1 MTPAARTT
9 APTAAPTAAPT
20 PDDRGAAARTGTL
33 SALASLLRVDTDPAT
48 CQRQRGWTQLVV
60 VAGALGFYEVV
71 HLLSGSQRGAALQH
85 AGAVL
90 GFERL
95 LRIDWEHSVQTFSL
109 HSHILRSTANG
120 VYTWMYWPVIAGA
133 LLVTWRLD
141 RRHYAMLRD
150 GMLLSGVVGLAVF
163 TFYPVAPPRMLA
175 PFVDTIAPGSVEHA
189 VVHGSIADS
198 YAALPSFHV
207 GWVALGAVVLAL
219 SVSRAM
225 ASAGRVLA
233 LVVATGVTASMAVA
247 IVVTANHFVLDAVSG
262 FALCL
267 ACGAIAAR
275 LHATRSVV
283 VDSRRA
289 ISPRGDGCS
298 QVGPSVRPS
307 APSGAGRNSP
317 SSSPATG

>member
-1 MTPAARTT
+1 VTT
-9 APTAAPTAAPT
+9 
-20 PDDRGAAARTGTL
+20 
-33 SALASLLRVDTDPAT
+33 LASLLRVDTDPAT
-48 CQRQRGWTQLVV
+48 CQQQRGWTQLVV

-71 HLLSGSQRGAALQH
+71 HLLTGSQRGAALDH
-85 AGAVL
+85 ARAVL

-95 LRIDWEHSVQTFSL
+95 FRIDWEHSIQSFSL
-109 HSHILRSTANG
+109 HSGILRSAANG
-120 VYTWMYWPVIAGA
+120 VYTWMYWPVIVGA
-133 LLVTWRLD
+133 LLVTWRFD
-141 RRHYAMLRD
+141 RVRYAVLRD
-150 GMLLSGVVGLAVF
+150 GMLLSGAVGLAVF
-163 TFYPVAPPRMLA
+163 TFYPVAPPRMLP
-175 PFVDTIAPGSVEHA
+175 PFVDTISPGSVEQA
-189 VVHGSIADS
+189 VVHGSMADS
-198 YAALPSFHV
+198 YAALPSFHA
-207 GWVALGAVVLAL
+207 GWVALGAVVVAL
-219 SVSRAM
+219 SASRFM
-225 ASAGRVLA
+225 ASAGRTLA
-233 LVVATGVTASMAVA
+233 MVVAAGVTASMAAA